1 MSKNKQEDK
10 VDVGA
15 LIANIKDGDL
25 FNIIIEGNDDKLVY
39 DEFEDIYELTEP
51 LVSVLEVGGRNNVL
65 KIFKALKDTPHI
77 NKAIF
82 IVDQDQWVLTGVDP
96 QYDHPHVIRTTGYS
110 FENDIFI
117 DGNLEDELL
126 RRCNVEHTASL
137 PTLLQ
142 WYTLEVDR
150 IRNGRATQ
158 RLDMSPE
165 YLFNPSCTHGLIT
178 PQAGE
183 ILNHEILEDL
193 KTTYP
198 KLLRG
203 KTLLKYYVYLLNKR
217 EGLSGA
223 HSTRATIDNIANRKG
238 SCLNRI
244 FNDVDQLYKSLTA

>member
-117 DGNLEDELL
+117 DGNLEDE
-126 RRCNVEHTASL
+126 RRIQT
-137 PTLLQ
+137 
-142 WYTLEVDR
+142 
-150 IRNGRATQ
+150 
-158 RLDMSPE
+158 
-165 YLFNPSCTHGLIT
+165 
-178 PQAGE
+178 
-183 ILNHEILEDL
+183 
-193 KTTYP
+193 
-198 KLLRG
+198 
-203 KTLLKYYVYLLNKR
+203 
-217 EGLSGA
+217 
-223 HSTRATIDNIANRKG
+223 
-238 SCLNRI
+238 
-244 FNDVDQLYKSLTA
+244 